1 MIKETKLFYP
11 HIVKQY
17 DDVNQMISDNNY
29 TSYYNM
35 MRQVLTDAGIDIANN
50 TVYQEALT
58 EDKFEGIITVIY
70 PNTDAWAFGI
80 FITVVCY
87 AIFIPF
93 EVSEQ
98 FKTAYSTI
106 LGIIAAVIQY
116 YRLKQHDKK
125 EFQEFIYI
133 KEDLI
138 SEFKSKNKS

>member
-70 PNTDAWAFGI
+70 PNTDADGNRN
-80 FITVVCY
+80 CY
-87 AIFIPF
+87 
-93 EVSEQ
+93 
-98 FKTAYSTI
+98 TI
-106 LGIIAAVIQY
+106 
-116 YRLKQHDKK
+116 
-125 EFQEFIYI
+125 
-133 KEDLI
+133 
-138 SEFKSKNKS
+138 

>member
-35 MRQVLTDAGIDIANN
+35 MRQVFTDAGIDIANN

-70 PNTDAWAFGI
+70 PDTDAVTAIETAIQSNMESFSNPQPI
-80 FITVVCY
+80 FEEVVTDHL
-87 AIFIPF
+87 F
-93 EVSEQ
+93 
-98 FKTAYSTI
+98 
-106 LGIIAAVIQY
+106 
-116 YRLKQHDKK
+116 
-125 EFQEFIYI
+125 
-133 KEDLI
+133 
-138 SEFKSKNKS
+138 